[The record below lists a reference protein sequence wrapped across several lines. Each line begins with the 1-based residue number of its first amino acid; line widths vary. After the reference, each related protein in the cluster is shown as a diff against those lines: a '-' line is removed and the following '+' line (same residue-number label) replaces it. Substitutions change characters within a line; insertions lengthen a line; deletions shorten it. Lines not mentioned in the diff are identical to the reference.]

1 MTDVIKL
8 NEKQYKVIYA
18 GHLLDGNGNNIEG
31 AVIVIKNN
39 KITKVGLKDE
49 VEIPNEN
56 NTLFIHAENKY
67 VMPGLIDAHT
77 HIQLNQGEGEL
88 ELISV
93 PVPYQTVKAQYNA
106 KRTLMSGY
114 TTIRDLGAENLIDLG
129 IRDGINEG
137 FIEGPRMIVSG
148 YKVIPTGADFKV
160 YPPGVEI
167 KSRHTM
173 DSPAEIRRAIRELST
188 LGVDLI
194 KVMTSGRTFR
204 KSSSPDSQT
213 YTNEEMKVV
222 VSEAHNLGLKVSAHA
237 HGTKG
242 VKLALQSG
250 CDTLE
255 HGTELEDTDIEFMLK
270 KGIFLIPTFSYS
282 GKIIELGDNCPLP
295 DYIIKKALISREK
308 RLDSFKRAYRA
319 GVKIAAGSDAGMPM
333 VDHGTNAR
341 ELVEFVKAGMDEMEV
356 IDSSTRMAAEAL
368 GLEDKIGT
376 VSEGKLADII
386 IVKENP
392 IENIETLTKTEN
404 IMMIIKDGDIVK
416 DTN

>member
-39 KITKVGLKDE
+39 RITKVGLKDE
-49 VEIPNEN
+49 VEIPDEN

-167 KSRHTM
+167 KRRHTM

-255 HGTELEDTDIEFMLK
+255 HGTELDDNDIDFMLK
-270 KGIFLIPTFSYS
+270 NDIFLIPTFSYS
-282 GKIIELGDNCPLP
+282 GSILELGDSCPLP

>member
-1 MTDVIKL
+1 MIKL
-8 NEKQYKVIYA
+8 NENKYKVIYA
-18 GHLLDGNGNNIEG
+18 GHLIDGNGNNIED
-31 AVIVIKNN
+31 AVIVIKDNM
-39 KITKVGLKDE
+39 ITKIGLKTE
-49 VEIPNEN
+49 VEIPDKD

-67 VMPGLIDAHT
+67 VLPGLIDAHT

-88 ELISV
+88 ELISE
-93 PVPYQTVKAQYNA
+93 PVPYQTVKAQSNA
-106 KRTLMSGY
+106 KRTLLAGY

-129 IRDGINEG
+129 IRDGINNG

-148 YKVIPTGADFKV
+148 YKVIPTGADFIV
-160 YPPGVEI
+160 YPPSVVI
-167 KSRHTM
+167 TSRHTM
-173 DSPAEIRRAIRELST
+173 DSPAEIRRAIRELAT

-213 YTNEEMKVV
+213 YTNEEMETAVF
-222 VSEAHNLGLKVSAHA
+222 EAHNLGLKVSAHA
-237 HGTKG
+237 HGKKG

-255 HGTELEDTDIEFMLK
+255 HGTELEDVDIEYMLENDV
-270 KGIFLIPTFSYS
+270 FLIPTFSYS
-282 GKIIELGDNCPLP
+282 GRILELGDKCPLP
-295 DYIIKKALISREK
+295 DYIIKKALNSRKK
-308 RLDSFKRAYRA
+308 RLDSFQRAYKA

-341 ELVEFVKAGMDEMEV
+341 ELVEFVKAGMGEMEAL
-356 IDSSTRMAAEAL
+356 DAATRIAAEAL
-368 GLEDKIGT
+368 GLEDKVGT

-392 IENIETLTKTEN
+392 LENIKTLINQEN
-404 IMMIIKDGDIVK
+404 IMMIIKDGDIIK